1 MINLD
6 RILVGKPQG
15 KKPRARPKRG
25 WEDNIKMNLR
35 QAVCE
40 GMDWI
45 QLAQNISVRVHNKL
59 WMKALQ
65 HDSN

>member
-59 WMKALQ
+59 
-65 HDSN
+65 